1 MTRNPYKTSLHRTVA
16 LVVCLTL
23 CAVSSARAGQSAPVT
38 GRSGSLDPRGVVVL
52 PFSNISGDASD
63 EWIGAGIA
71 DTVAADLGAL
81 GISSVVAEM
90 VADADERGGRAD
102 DGLGLAD
109 DVGARVV
116 GQRHGAAWV
125 VTGGF
130 QRVGEQLRVI
140 ARLLDV
146 ASGGVRRTVTLDG
159 LGNELFVLQ
168 DRVVAELTD
177 GVDMTVAGAD
187 VRQVVAEV
195 DDEDLAES
203 PAVSPE
209 ISTEVPPEV
218 STEVS
223 TEVPT
228 EVSTDAPTDSE
239 TPTSGVTAVS
249 RFSDAIARAGT
260 IARLDPNDSPTASF
274 TAPLTVPAG
283 PVGAIGNTAAST
295 AFSGAGVPAAVA
307 GTGAEFGILAGRPMV
322 RPTRTDVRPNIDGR
336 IDDEVWRTAAA
347 ITDFVQQA
355 PLDGAPAT
363 EATEVRVA
371 YDSQNIYLAFHVHY
385 ADAGIMRANRVDR
398 DQANEDDLV
407 TVYLDTF
414 LDQQQAFVFDVNG
427 YGVQGDGIINTSG
440 GRGGGRGRRGGGGGG
455 GRGGPQAIPGPDRSW
470 DALFD
475 SAGQIV
481 ADGFTAEMAIPFKSL
496 RYPQLGG
503 ATPHRWGLQVVRTTK
518 GRDNEFDVWSP
529 MSRDVTGFM
538 TQMGVL
544 EGMTNLSTS
553 RNLEFLPT
561 FTGIQ
566 FGSLDSTSG
575 GFPEDFNGEG
585 GLDVK
590 YGITSNLTASFTF
603 NPDFS
608 QIESDI
614 AQIDVNQR
622 FPLFFPELRPFFLE
636 GQEVFRLSSPVNWV
650 NTRTIVDPRVGA
662 KLTGKI
668 GDLAI
673 GLLAADDEA
682 PGNIDDRSD
691 PAFGQTSQV
700 FVARARYDLYAESY
714 MGGLVTDRE
723 FMGSYSRAAGIDGQF
738 RIGQTARFNYM
749 AFQTMNQDLDGV
761 ETSGPSWGLLL
772 QRNGRNLRVSTY
784 TGSNHPDAATDV
796 GFLRRSNTQD
806 FNQNVAYRWWP
817 DTWIINWGPR
827 VRYSRLYDYDWILQ
841 DEAIDTGLDFTF
853 ARSITAG
860 AGLERSLE
868 RFGGVD
874 FWKTRYTG
882 RADVATSRRI
892 SVGGD
897 FSWGD
902 QIFFGESPFLGRGVQ
917 AGGNIF
923 LRPIARLQSQINI
936 DTSRLTDM
944 RDGDVEVFNIKLF
957 RALTTYQFT
966 ERLLLR
972 NITDFNTFDDTVG
985 VNFLVTYRINAG
997 TVFFFGYDDRYQQF
1011 DRFEQMGDE
1020 LLLRRDLQRTN
1031 RAIFTKL
1038 QYLFRL

>member
-1 MTRNPYKTSLHRTVA
+1 MKKTSDRVGLVWRTAFLVLCVA
-16 LVVCLTL
+16 LGAAPVVL
-23 CAVSSARAGQSAPVT
+23 RGQSASPSDGRAALDRPVVI
-38 GRSGSLDPRGVVVL
+38 VV
-52 PFSNISGDASD
+52 PFSNISGETSDA
-63 EWIGAGIA
+63 WIGAGIA
-71 DTVAADLGAL
+71 DTVAADLGVL
-81 GISSVVAEM
+81 GLSSVVAEV
-90 VADADERGGRAD
+90 VADDDERGGRAD

-109 DVGARVV
+109 DVRAREA

-130 QRVGEQLRVI
+130 QRVGDQLRVI

-146 ASGGVRRTVTLDG
+146 ESDDIRRTVTLDG
-159 LGNELFVLQ
+159 TGEELFVLQ

-177 GVDMTVAGAD
+177 GVDMTVARGEERRVAVED
-187 VRQVVAEV
+187 EDVAER
-195 DDEDLAES
+195 

-209 ISTEVPPEV
+209 ISPEV
-218 STEVS
+218 STEVA
-223 TEVPT
+223 T

-249 RFSDAIARAGT
+249 RFTDAIARAGT
-260 IARLDPNDSPTASF
+260 IARLDPNDSPTDSPTAPV
-274 TAPLTVPAG
+274 TAPLTAPGG

-322 RPTRTDVRPNIDGR
+322 RPTRTEVRPNIDGR

-455 GRGGPQAIPGPDRSW
+455 RRGPQAIPGPDRSW

-503 ATPHRWGLQVVRTTK
+503 ATPHRWGFQVVRTTK
-518 GRDNEFDVWSP
+518 GSNNESDVWSP
-529 MSRDVTGFM
+529 MSRDVNGFL

-561 FTGIQ
+561 FTGVQ
-566 FGSLDSTSG
+566 FGSLDATSG
-575 GFPEDFNGEG
+575 EFPEDFNGEG

-650 NTRTIVDPRVGA
+650 NTRTVVDPRVGA

-682 PGNIDDRSD
+682 PGNIGDRSD
-691 PAFGQTSQV
+691 PAFGQTAQV

-723 FMGSYSRAAGIDGQF
+723 FMGSYSRAMGIDGQF

-749 AFQTMNQDLDGV
+749 VFQTMNQDLNGV

-772 QRNGRNLRVSTY
+772 QRNGRNLRVSTF

-806 FNQNVAYRWWP
+806 FNQTVSYRWWP
-817 DTWIINWGPR
+817 DSWIINWGPR
-827 VRYSRLYDYDWILQ
+827 VRYSRLYDYDWVLE
-841 DEAIDTGLDFTF
+841 DEGIDTGIDFTF
-853 ARSITAG
+853 ARSISAG

-868 RFGGVD
+868 RFAGID

-917 AGGNIF
+917 AGANIF
-923 LRPIARLQSQINI
+923 FRPIARLQSQINI

-944 RDGDVEVFNIKLF
+944 RDGAVEVFDIKLF

-1031 RAIFTKL
+1031 RAVFTKL

>member
-1 MTRNPYKTSLHRTVA
+1 MTRNPYAGSLHRTCA

-23 CAVSSARAGQSAPVT
+23 CLVAGARAGQSASVPDPA
-38 GRSGSLDPRGVVVL
+38 RPLDTRGVLVL

-71 DTVAADLGAL
+71 DTVAADLGVL
-81 GISSVVAEM
+81 GLSSIVAEVVA
-90 VADADERGGRAD
+90 DDDERGRPAD

-109 DVGARVV
+109 DVRAREA
-116 GQRHGAAWV
+116 GRRHGTAWV

-130 QRVGEQLRVI
+130 QRVGGELRVI

-146 ASGGVRRTVTLDG
+146 ASGDIRRTVTLDG
-159 LGNELFVLQ
+159 RDDELFVLQ

-177 GVDMTVAGAD
+177 GVEMTVAGGEE
-187 VRQVVAEV
+187 RRVARVV
-195 DDEDLAES
+195 DDDVAES
-203 PAVSPE
+203 PAVSPD
-209 ISTEVPPEV
+209 ISP
-218 STEVS
+218 EVS

-249 RFSDAIARAGT
+249 RFADAITRAGT
-260 IARLDPNDSPTASF
+260 IARLDPTDSTADAP
-274 TAPLTVPAG
+274 TAPLTAPLTAPGG
-283 PVGAIGNTAAST
+283 PVGAIGNAAAST
-295 AFSGAGVPAAVA
+295 AFSGPGVPAAVA

-322 RPTRTDVRPNIDGR
+322 RPTRTEVRPNIDGR

-347 ITDFVQQA
+347 ITDFVQQT

-371 YDSQNIYLAFHVHY
+371 YDSQNIYFAFHVHY
-385 ADAGIMRANRVDR
+385 ADAGVMRANRVDR

-414 LDQQQAFVFDVNG
+414 FDQQQAFVFDVNG

-440 GRGGGRGRRGGGGGG
+440 GSRGGGRGRRGGGGGGG

-503 ATPHRWGLQVVRTTK
+503 ATPHRWGFQVVRTTK
-518 GRDNEFDVWSP
+518 GNDNEFDVWSP
-529 MSRDVTGFM
+529 MSRDVNGFL

-544 EGMTNLSTS
+544 DGMTNLSTS

-566 FGSLDSTSG
+566 FGSLDTTSG

-608 QIESDI
+608 QIESDV

-673 GLLAADDEA
+673 GLIAADDEA
-682 PGNIDDRSD
+682 PGHVGDRSD
-691 PAFGQTSQV
+691 PAFGQTAQV

-723 FMGSYSRAAGIDGQF
+723 FMGSYSRAMGIDGQF

-749 AFQTMNQDLDGV
+749 AFQTMNKDLNGV

-772 QRNGRNLRVSTY
+772 QRSGRNLRVSTY
-784 TGSNHPDAATDV
+784 TGSNHPEAATDV

-806 FNQNVAYRWWP
+806 FNQNVSYRWWP
-817 DTWIINWGPR
+817 DSWIINWGPR
-827 VRYSRLYDYDWILQ
+827 VRYSRLYDYDWILE
-841 DEAIDTGLDFTF
+841 DEIIDTGVDFAF

-902 QIFFGESPFLGRGVQ
+902 QIFFGDNPFLGRGAQVG
-917 AGGNIF
+917 ANIF
-923 LRPIARLQSQINI
+923 LRPIARLQSQVNI
-936 DTSRLTDM
+936 DTSRLIDI
-944 RDGDVEVFNIKLF
+944 RDGDVEVFDIKLF